1 MLARMLKDRGVA
13 VIEDV
18 RAKRRD
24 NFAPTEIAV
33 VYRDGSI
40 SDLLDEAAG
49 SSPCPVA
56 LVADTGRVFV
66 MSSGGSGQIVV
77 VGESSPEQDDAV
89 VAVMDVLHTL
99 WGVKQPSPRKGK
111 GKKAEPVGEVTVEEA
126 VELVGLVEALEEIAQ
141 LMPSASKESEE
152 TDDE

>member
-33 VYRDGSI
+33 TYRDGSI
-40 SDLLDEAAG
+40 SELLDEAAG

-56 LVADTGRVFV
+56 LVTDTGRVFV

-77 VGESSPEQDDAV
+77 VGESSSEQDDAV
-89 VAVMDVLHTL
+89 VAVMDVLHSL
-99 WGVKQPSPRKGK
+99 WGVKQSGP
-111 GKKAEPVGEVTVEEA
+111 KKNKSKRAEPVDEVTVEEA
-126 VELVGLVEALEEIAQ
+126 AELVGLVEALEEIAQ
-141 LMPSASKESEE
+141 LMPSQNNEE
-152 TDDE
+152 TADE